1 MSKYRS
7 YNWPQLFMEFEQ
19 SGVSQKAF
27 CSQHQINQPCFS
39 TRLAKRK
46 AREAGEFAEVVVAPE
61 NHLPASFV
69 LEVGQCKIHCPA
81 EASVPALASLIK
93 ALA

>member
-7 YNWPQLFMEFEQ
+7 YNWPQLFTEFEQ
-19 SGVSQKAF
+19 SGLSQKAF
-27 CSQHQINQPCFS
+27 CSQHQINPSYFS
-39 TRLAKRK
+39 TKLTKRK
-46 AREAGEFAEVVVAPE
+46 AREAGAFAQVVVTPE
-61 NHLPASFV
+61 SRLPPNFV

-81 EASVPALASLIK
+81 ETSVPALASLIK